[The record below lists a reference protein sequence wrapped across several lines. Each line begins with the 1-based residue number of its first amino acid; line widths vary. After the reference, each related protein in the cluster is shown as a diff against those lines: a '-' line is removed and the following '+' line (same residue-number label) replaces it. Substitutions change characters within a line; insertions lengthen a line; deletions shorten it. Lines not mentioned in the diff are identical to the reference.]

1 MPVVSKA
8 TRCRFADFARNEKS
22 CRVFARIFLIQ
33 TGQPALPASMSIVIL
48 LWVIF
53 ILGYLAIIF
62 EHNIH
67 INKAAPALLAG
78 VLCWTFYVLNAEQFV
93 DRAEVARFASYSAG
107 ETAETDVPHASDGA
121 AADHVSSEHIREF
134 VTEHQL
140 THTLFEI
147 SGVLFFLLGAMTIVE
162 MIDAFEG
169 FSVITTRIRATNKV
183 QLLWIIAWLSFF
195 MSSVL
200 DNLTTTIVMISLV
213 KKLVTRAENR
223 LIYAGIIIIAANA
236 GGAWTVIGDVTTTML
251 WISQK
256 ISVTTVMVRLF
267 IPSVVCL
274 LIPLLIASW
283 GMRGE
288 VLRPDDEPGTEIQ
301 PRIDQWKRTL
311 MFSLGLAGLLAVP
324 VFKLVTH
331 LPPFMGM
338 MLSLSVLWI
347 VGERIRHTFELEI
360 NRSSTHVMEILR
372 RVDSSSIL
380 FFLGILLCV
389 SGLAAAGLLDSL
401 AAHVDTLFNG
411 NLNMVAITIGLTSSI
426 VDNVPLVAAGI
437 QMYDFPKDHPFWQ
450 FLAYTAGTGGSC
462 LIIGSAAGVA
472 AMGLEKIS
480 FMWYLR
486 NVAPLALAG
495 FLAGAGVYILLEPF
509 YDQAMALAM
518 NLIGGSPISP

>member
-1 MPVVSKA
+1 M
-8 TRCRFADFARNEKS
+8 T
-22 CRVFARIFLIQ
+22 
-33 TGQPALPASMSIVIL
+33 IVIL

-53 ILGYLAIIF
+53 ILGYLAIVF

-78 VLCWTFYVLNAEQFV
+78 VLCWTVYVLNANQFV
-93 DRAEVARFASYSAG
+93 DRAEVARFTSYS
-107 ETAETDVPHASDGA
+107 ESEHATEESSA
-121 AADHVSSEHIREF
+121 AAESAGHDEAVQIREF

-140 THTLFEI
+140 SHTLFEI

-169 FSVITTRIRATNKV
+169 FSVITTRIKATSKV
-183 QLLWIIAWLSFF
+183 RLLWIIAWLTFL
-195 MSSVL
+195 MSSAL
-200 DNLTTTIVMISLV
+200 DNLTSTIVMVSLV

-274 LIPLLIASW
+274 LVPLLIVSW

-288 VLRPDDEPGTEIQ
+288 VIRPDEVPGTESQ

-311 MFSLGLAGLLAVP
+311 MFGLGVLGLLFVP

-360 NRSSTHVMEILR
+360 NRSSTHVIEILR

-389 SGLAAAGLLDSL
+389 SGLAAAGLLDAL
-401 AAHVDTLFNG
+401 ATQVDTLFNG
-411 NLNMVAITIGLTSSI
+411 NLNLVAMAIGLTSSI

-437 QMYDFPKDHPFWQ
+437 QMYEFPKDHPFWQ

-472 AMGLEKIS
+472 AMSLEKIS

-486 NVAPLALAG
+486 RVAPLALAG
-495 FLAGAGVYILLEPF
+495 FLAGAGVYIVLEPY
-509 YDQAMALAM
+509 YDHAMSLAM
-518 NLIGGSPISP
+518 NLFGGTTISP

>member
-1 MPVVSKA
+1 M
-8 TRCRFADFARNEKS
+8 T
-22 CRVFARIFLIQ
+22 II
-33 TGQPALPASMSIVIL
+33 IL
-48 LWVIF
+48 LWSVF

-67 INKAAPALLAG
+67 INKAAPALGAG
-78 VLCWTFYVLNAEQFV
+78 VLCWSIYILFAGQFV
-93 DRAEVARFASYSAG
+93 DRGEVAKFASYHAG
-107 ETAETDVPHASDGA
+107 EQTEAESGTDPEET
-121 AADHVSSEHIREF
+121 AADAVSAEQIREY
-134 VTEHQL
+134 VTEQQL
-140 THTLFEI
+140 THTLYEI

-169 FSVITTRIRATNKV
+169 FSVITTRIRATDKV
-183 QLLWIIAWLSFF
+183 RLLWIIAWLTFF

-200 DNLTTTIVMISLV
+200 DNLTSTIVMISLV
-213 KKLVTRAENR
+213 RKLVTRAENR
-223 LIYAGIIIIAANA
+223 LMFAGMIIIAANA

-256 ISVTTVMVRLF
+256 ISVTTVMYRLF
-267 IPSVVCL
+267 VPSVVCL
-274 LIPLLIASW
+274 LVPLAIASW

-288 VLRPDDEPGTEIQ
+288 VHRPDEEPEPESQ
-301 PRIDQWKRTL
+301 LRIDQWKRTL
-311 MFSLGLAGLLAVP
+311 MFFLGVAGLLFVP

-347 VGERIRHTFELEI
+347 VGERIRHTFENEI
-360 NRSSTHVMEILR
+360 NRSSTHVLEILR

-401 AAHVDTLFNG
+401 ATGVDTLFNG
-411 NLNMVAITIGLTSSI
+411 NLNLVAMAIGLTSSI

-437 QMYDFPKDHPFWQ
+437 QMYEFPKDHPFWQ

-486 NVAPLALAG
+486 KIAPLALLG
-495 FLAGAGVYILLEPF
+495 FLAGAGVYMVMEPY
-509 YDQAMALAM
+509 YDQAMAMVMSLFEGTPS
-518 NLIGGSPISP
+518 NP